1 MQTNEQ
7 KKLIQEAA
15 SYPTWILSSRQLC
28 DLELLLNGS
37 FAPMKTF
44 LGQEDY
50 ESVLA
55 NMRLADNSLMPI
67 PVVLDVSEKFIEPLS
82 VGKQFTL
89 RTTDMTP
96 LAIFTISE
104 IWKADFKKEAQ
115 AVYGSCDQK
124 HPGVD
129 YLLNSTNPFY
139 ISGKLQKIA
148 LPQYADFKELRYTPD
163 DLKNFFKENKWEKI
177 VAFQTRNPMHR
188 AHVELTQHAVQKSE
202 AKLLLQPVVGVT
214 KPADID
220 YYTRVRCYL
229 EILKYYPKDSVK
241 LALLPL
247 AMRMAGPR
255 EAVLHGLIRKNYGC
269 SHFIIGRDHA
279 GPGVDK
285 QGKPFY
291 EEYEAQE
298 LFQKHEKELGIQMV
312 GFEKIGY
319 SPKQKKY
326 IFQKDFSEETKFISG
341 TKMREMQGTGEN
353 IPEWFTYPEVA
364 QQLREAY
371 PPLKQRGFTIFF
383 TGLSGSGKSTLA
395 QALIVKIR
403 EKTYRGITLLDGDIV
418 RRNLSSEL
426 GFSKEHR
433 SINVRRIGFV
443 ASEIN
448 KNNGI
453 AVCAPIAPYAEDR
466 LFNRKLISEA
476 GGGYIEIYV
485 STPLVVC
492 EKRDVKGFYLRASK
506 NLTKNFTGVD
516 DPYEAPQTPE
526 VMLDT
531 TENSVE
537 KSVNIIVKKIEDLG
551 YL

>member
-1 MQTNEQ
+1 
-7 KKLIQEAA
+7 
-15 SYPTWILSSRQLC
+15 
-28 DLELLLNGS
+28 
-37 FAPMKTF
+37 
-44 LGQEDY
+44 
-50 ESVLA
+50 
-55 NMRLADNSLMPI
+55 
-67 PVVLDVSEKFIEPLS
+67 
-82 VGKQFTL
+82 
-89 RTTDMTP
+89 MTP
-96 LAIFTISE
+96 LAILTISE
-104 IWKADFKKEAQ
+104 IWQPNLKEEAQ

-129 YLLNSTNPFY
+129 YLLNATNPFY
-139 ISGKLQKIA
+139 TSGKLQKIA

-255 EAVLHGLIRKNYGC
+255 EAVWHGLIRKNYGC

>member
-15 SYPTWILSSRQLC
+15 FYPTWVLSSRQLC
-28 DLELLLNGS
+28 DLEFLLDGS
-37 FAPMKTF
+37 FAPLNSF

-50 ESVLA
+50 ESVLS
-55 NMRLADNSLMPI
+55 NMRLANNSLMPI

-82 VGKQFTL
+82 VGKQITL
-89 RTTDMTP
+89 RTTDMVP
-96 LAIFTISE
+96 LAILTISE
-104 IWKADFKKEAQ
+104 IWKAEFKKEAQ
-115 AVYGSCDQK
+115 AVYGSCDTT

-129 YLLNSTNPFY
+129 YLLHSTNPFY
-139 ISGKLQKIA
+139 ISGELQKISF
-148 LPQYADFKELRYTPD
+148 PQYADYKELRYTPQS
-163 DLKNFFKENKWEKI
+163 LKVFLKEQNWHQV

-188 AHVELTQHAVQKSE
+188 AHVELTQYAMQKSG
-202 AKLLLQPVVGVT
+202 AKLLLHPVVGVT
-214 KPADID
+214 KPGDID
-220 YYTRVRCYL
+220 YYTRVKCYR
-229 EILKYYPKDSVK
+229 EILKYYPEDSVK

-255 EAVLHGLIRKNYGC
+255 EAIWHGLIRKNYGC

-298 LFQKHEKELGIQMV
+298 LFQKHEKELGIQMIAI
-312 GFEKIGY
+312 EKIGY

-341 TKMREMQGTGEN
+341 TKMRRMQETGEP
-353 IPEWFTYPEVA
+353 IPEWFTYPEIA
-364 QQLREAY
+364 QQLRKAY
-371 PPLKQRGFTIFF
+371 PPLKQRGFTVFF

-395 QALIVKIR
+395 QSLIVKIR
-403 EKTYRGITLLDGDIV
+403 ERTDRGITLLDGDIV

-433 SINVRRIGFV
+433 SINIRRIGFV
-443 ASEIN
+443 ASEIT

-453 AVCAPIAPYAEDR
+453 VICAPIAPYAEDR
-466 LFNRKLISEA
+466 LFNRKLISEV
-476 GGGYIEIYV
+476 GSYIEIYV
-485 STPLVVC
+485 STPLTVC

-506 NLTKNFTGVD
+506 NLTKNFTGID
-516 DPYEAPQTPE
+516 DPYEEPQNPD
-526 VMLDT
+526 VVVNT
-531 TENSVE
+531 TVDSVE
-537 KSVNIIVKKIEDLG
+537 KSIQSIIAKIEKLG